1 VDRWD
6 AAASIG
12 EGFAE
17 ALLGYAVLRY
27 EELTDGA
34 LPRAVHQ
41 PNASRFQRA
50 KELEE
55 QCALLRRGH
64 FSVKTLTPE
73 YSRRAPN

>member
-1 VDRWD
+1 M
-6 AAASIG
+6 
-12 EGFAE
+12 
-17 ALLGYAVLRY
+17 
-27 EELTDGA
+27 A

-64 FSVKTLTPE
+64 FSVKTLTLE